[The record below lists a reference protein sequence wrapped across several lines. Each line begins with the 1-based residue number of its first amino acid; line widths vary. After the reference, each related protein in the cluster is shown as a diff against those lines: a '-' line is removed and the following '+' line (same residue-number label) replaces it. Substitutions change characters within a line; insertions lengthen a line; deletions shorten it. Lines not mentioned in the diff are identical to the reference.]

1 MKPRLTKDGNQSYQ
15 VTGKSGNSA
24 GSVYR
29 VGTQKKGSWLVSLLS
44 SPDEAYESFTAA
56 KRDAIARAERY

>member
-1 MKPRLTKDGNQSYQ
+1 MKPKIKKDGNQSYQ
-15 VTGKSGNSA
+15 VTGKSGNTA

-29 VGTQKKGSWLVSLLS
+29 VGTQKKGGWLVSLFS
-44 SPDEAYESFTAA
+44 SPDELYESFTTA